1 MKKLLLAQIGLL
13 LGMAV
18 SARASNW
25 PVSPVLPN
33 YVTEAQITLGASNAS
48 PSKVFA
54 FQNTASGQDV
64 IIDRI
69 EVINAS
75 TGVAVTSGLMQFWV
89 YPSTSMTHSD
99 TATSIVTHGYGAA
112 LAAVPAAVVA
122 STAPLN
128 VQYERD
134 SGILTTAQQNNLTGT
149 SLPIIR
155 PLVINDDETA
165 TLNLFD
171 VWAAEAP
178 DYDLPIVLPKG
189 SNRGLVFEKRQVGAT
204 DYTAGTFIIR
214 ILYTVR

>member
-1 MKKLLLAQIGLL
+1 MKKILLALAALL
-13 LGMAV
+13 APLTPA
-18 SARASNW
+18 AASNW

-69 EVINAS
+69 EIINAS
-75 TGVAVTSGLMQFWV
+75 TGVVVTSGLMQFWV

-99 TATSIVTHGYGAA
+99 TATSIVTHGYAGANVT
-112 LAAVPAAVVA
+112 VPAAIVA
-122 STAPLN
+122 STAPIN

-134 SGILTTAQQNNLTGT
+134 SGILTTAQQNALSGT
-149 SLPIIR
+149 SRPIIR

-171 VWAAEAP
+171 VWAAESP

-204 DYTAGTFIIR
+204 DFTAGTFIVR